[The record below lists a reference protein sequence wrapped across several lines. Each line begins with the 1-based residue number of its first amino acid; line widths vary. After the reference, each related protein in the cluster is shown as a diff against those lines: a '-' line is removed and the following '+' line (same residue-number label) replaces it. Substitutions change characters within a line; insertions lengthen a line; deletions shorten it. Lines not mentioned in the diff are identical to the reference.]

1 MVLAREHSSECTVKV
16 AKLYP
21 QIAVLR
27 SKVGVWMAAEA

>member
-16 AKLYP
+16 VKLYP

-27 SKVGVWMAAEA
+27 NKVGIGGSAET

>member
-1 MVLAREHSSECTVKV
+1 MVLARECTVKV

>member
-27 SKVGVWMAAEA
+27 SKVDEQRVAEA